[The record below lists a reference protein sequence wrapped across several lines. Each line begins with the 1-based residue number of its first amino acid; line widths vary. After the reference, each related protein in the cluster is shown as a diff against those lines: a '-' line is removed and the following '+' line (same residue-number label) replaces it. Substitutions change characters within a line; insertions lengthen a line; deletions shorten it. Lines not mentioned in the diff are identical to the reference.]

1 MRRLLGMLLVVATGA
16 SLVAC
21 GDVTP
26 EKIARWKETERGP
39 GKLRDAVKSSS
50 LSPSLR
56 AQALVALVELGMSAD
71 AIAEL
76 ETRPSVDR
84 APVVHE
90 AAPRLG
96 QLAGTGADVT
106 TTRVQREAKD
116 AMFLLRADAAPAD
129 RDALDDLLI
138 AWTCADLNGRMSLG
152 GQSSDKIL
160 TAIGARATPRLIAL
174 LSTEGP
180 NQQQAAAILAKIG
193 DAPTRARA
201 VDALVESAK
210 KLQQRTR
217 DVPDGLLQSI
227 GVLGGPHATAYLVEV
242 AERGSESLR
251 ERALFALAQ
260 GGAGLDS
267 SALAAAERIAGDKKA
282 PGKVREAAFQVAEK
296 IGASAVPAMVRLM
309 NDADETVRWRAV
321 EAALAA
327 GKDKAVAPVLEALSQ
342 SRPYKKEDLDSYVVH
357 DLGLIGAGALEP
369 LKGELKSKSW
379 VARIVAVRG
388 IAAVGKAEDA
398 PAVAALES
406 DGTKLKGFAGSATI
420 GSEAK
425 AAEQALRAKR

>member
-1 MRRLLGMLLVVATGA
+1 MLLVVATGA

-180 NQQQAAAILAKIG
+180 NQQQAAAILA
-193 DAPTRARA
+193 
-201 VDALVESAK
+201 
-210 KLQQRTR
+210 
-217 DVPDGLLQSI
+217 
-227 GVLGGPHATAYLVEV
+227 
-242 AERGSESLR
+242 
-251 ERALFALAQ
+251 
-260 GGAGLDS
+260 
-267 SALAAAERIAGDKKA
+267 
-282 PGKVREAAFQVAEK
+282 
-296 IGASAVPAMVRLM
+296 
-309 NDADETVRWRAV
+309 
-321 EAALAA
+321 
-327 GKDKAVAPVLEALSQ
+327 
-342 SRPYKKEDLDSYVVH
+342 
-357 DLGLIGAGALEP
+357 
-369 LKGELKSKSW
+369 
-379 VARIVAVRG
+379 
-388 IAAVGKAEDA
+388 
-398 PAVAALES
+398 
-406 DGTKLKGFAGSATI
+406 
-420 GSEAK
+420 
-425 AAEQALRAKR
+425 